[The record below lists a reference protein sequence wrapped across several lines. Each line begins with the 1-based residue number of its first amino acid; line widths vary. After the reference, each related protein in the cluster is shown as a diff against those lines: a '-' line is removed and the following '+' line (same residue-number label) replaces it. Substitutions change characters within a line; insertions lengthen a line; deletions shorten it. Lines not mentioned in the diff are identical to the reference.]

1 LGQEFEETSDEK
13 DKELIVKEMRDKL
26 DFQSTIINIKLSLS
40 EKVVQSKFSEYVV
53 K

>member
-1 LGQEFEETSDEK
+1 MGQEFEETSDEK
-13 DKELIVKEMRDKL
+13 DKALIVKEMRDKL